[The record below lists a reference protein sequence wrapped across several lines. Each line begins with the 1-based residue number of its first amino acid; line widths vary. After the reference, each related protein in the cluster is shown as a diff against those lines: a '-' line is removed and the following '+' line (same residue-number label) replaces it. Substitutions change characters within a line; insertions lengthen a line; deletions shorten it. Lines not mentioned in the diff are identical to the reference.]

1 MKLELRILIRYNVVW
16 GLAAFEHEG
25 IQNIT
30 SLKEQLV
37 AAGHEQTPAIVK
49 RHGDVIARWQRLL
62 SDSATRK
69 QRLLQLQDQF
79 RQIEELY
86 LTFAKKVHHQFSW
99 LEVKHRGNTCT
110 IVKLTVLVNNT
121 VYKFAEIENSLCS
134 GHRLQMPVI
143 IPI

>member
-1 MKLELRILIRYNVVW
+1 MFNRLLSLCVCNLLISQLTISPV

-37 AAGHEQTPAIVK
+37 AAGHEQSPAIVK
-49 RHGDVIARWQRLL
+49 RHADVIARWQRLL
-62 SDSATRK
+62 AGSAARK

-86 LTFAKKVHHQFSW
+86 LTFAKKVRYYI
-99 LEVKHRGNTCT
+99 LK
-110 IVKLTVLVNNT
+110 
-121 VYKFAEIENSLCS
+121 
-134 GHRLQMPVI
+134 
-143 IPI
+143 